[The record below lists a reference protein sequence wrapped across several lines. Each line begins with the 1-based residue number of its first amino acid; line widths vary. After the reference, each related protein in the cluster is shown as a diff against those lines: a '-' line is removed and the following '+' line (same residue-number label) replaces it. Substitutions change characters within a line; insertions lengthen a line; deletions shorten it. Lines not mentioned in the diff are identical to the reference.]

1 MVKNWK
7 RPKLV
12 SRRELVKEM
21 VSLQPLIQHMAFC
34 PGNRRQ
40 RLLVTEKLMH

>member
-21 VSLQPLIQHMAFC
+21 VSLQPVAFC